1 MSDASECGEKTP
13 SLWRDWRR
21 RRRRREEEGCFR
33 NQEMQ
38 YGTGA
43 MRLAQST
50 TRSLVI
56 N

>member
-13 SLWRDWRR
+13 SLWRDWKRR
-21 RRRRREEEGCFR
+21 REEGCFR
-33 NQEMQ
+33 NQEML

-43 MRLAQST
+43 MRLAQSM
-50 TRSLVI
+50 TRRLII